1 MKNPI
6 LPRYFVVESRVLNY
20 LKNAIIQISEVT
32 VMSNQYKI
40 KLLPLL
46 ALASLLLA
54 ACSGLSAQ
62 TTPTPEPETI
72 NDVKPVVNA
81 TGKVVPTQ
89 YSRLSMTLPGVVD
102 EILVEE
108 GDQVEQDDLLL
119 RLKGEEDLNAAIS
132 AANFEITAA
141 QKALDDL
148 YKNSETARTQ
158 ALDAIA
164 LQEKLVR
171 DARYQLDNFTPPQVQ
186 AKMSTAEALEWA
198 KQRLDRAYAA
208 FEPYKYYSE
217 TDQTRKDRKEDYD
230 DAQADYNAA
239 VKRLQ
244 YETELAVTQANLQK
258 AQDDYQTWKDG
269 PDPKDVAVAQ
279 ARLDNAKAALK
290 AAEAKLEDL
299 ELRAP
304 FSGTIS
310 EVNVRQG
317 EWINAGQAV
326 LVAANLADLQVET
339 TDLNEI
345 DAARVKVGNPVV
357 VTFDALPGV
366 EVNGTVKSIAP
377 KASEGSGVN
386 YTVVVKLDE
395 LPELLRWGMTAF
407 VDIEVGNQ

>member
-1 MKNPI
+1 MSIQHQIKI
-6 LPRYFVVESRVLNY
+6 LILF
-20 LKNAIIQISEVT
+20 
-32 VMSNQYKI
+32 
-40 KLLPLL
+40 
-46 ALASLLLA
+46 ALAGLLLT

-62 TTPTPEPETI
+62 VTPTPESETI

-81 TGKVVPTQ
+81 TGKVVPAQ
-89 YSRLSMTLPGVVD
+89 YSRLSMTLPGVVED
-102 EILVEE
+102 ILVEE
-108 GDQVEQDDLLL
+108 GDQVSEGDLLL
-119 RLKGEEDLNAAIS
+119 RLKGEEDLNAAIT

-141 QKALDDL
+141 QKDLDDL
-148 YKNSETARTQ
+148 YKNADTARTQ

-186 AKMSTAEALEWA
+186 SKMTTAEALEWA
-198 KQRLDRAYAA
+198 KQRLDSAYAA

-217 TDQTRKDRKEDYD
+217 TDETRKDRKEDYD

-258 AQDDYQTWKDG
+258 ALDDFQTWKDG

-279 ARLDNAKAALK
+279 ARLDNANAALK

-304 FSGTIS
+304 FSGTVS

-317 EWINAGQAV
+317 EWINAGQAI
-326 LVAANLADLQVET
+326 LVAADLADLEVET

-395 LPELLRWGMTAF
+395 LPDLLRWGMTAF
-407 VDIEVGNQ
+407 VDVEVGNP